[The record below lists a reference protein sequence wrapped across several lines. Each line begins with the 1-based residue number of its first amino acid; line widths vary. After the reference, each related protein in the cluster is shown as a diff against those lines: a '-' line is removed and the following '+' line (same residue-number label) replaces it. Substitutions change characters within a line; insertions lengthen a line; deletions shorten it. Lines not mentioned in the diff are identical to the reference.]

1 MVNLGTSLSLVA
13 AQELNEQEFDS
24 FVIVANNLANDLRQ
38 ANLLEQFGDLQL
50 LKEVNLI
57 WLVCLFVLNDSYF
70 FYS

>member
-57 WLVCLFVLNDSYF
+57 
-70 FYS
+70 